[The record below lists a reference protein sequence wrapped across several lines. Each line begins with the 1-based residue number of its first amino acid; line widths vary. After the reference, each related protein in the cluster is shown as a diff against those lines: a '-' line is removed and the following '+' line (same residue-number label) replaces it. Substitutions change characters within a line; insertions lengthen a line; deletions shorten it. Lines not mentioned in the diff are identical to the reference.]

1 MNPRM
6 QAQIAE
12 GNFTRNMVDK
22 GQEWKDGVTD
32 WAGNVA
38 ERMRDNLKK
47 AGYHTDHYV
56 RSHPGRVIAGACCF
70 GLAAGDLLG
79 RAASKRR

>member
-22 GQEWKDGVTD
+22 GTEWREGVSD
-32 WAGNVA
+32 WAGGVA
-38 ERMRDNLKK
+38 ERVRDNLKK
-47 AGYHTDHYV
+47 AGYQTDHYV
-56 RSHPGRVIAGACCF
+56 RAHPGRVIAGACCF
-70 GLAAGDLLG
+70 GLAAGFLLG
-79 RAASKRR
+79 RAANRRR